1 MDKKKNVLVIIFA
14 TLLALLV
21 AFVFFKIYNNKIK
34 NVEPKQEIVQEEI
47 KLNDEEEV
55 LVEEI
60 KEEIIERKEA
70 PVAQPKK
77 ETVAATKPIKKEE
90 APVIKSIQVEE
101 VKVVENKIEENNKD
115 CGIIKDAATNEIVIT
130 REFKTT
136 TPNKYSFK

>member
-1 MDKKKNVLVIIFA
+1 MDRKKNVLVIIFA

-34 NVEPKQEIVQEEI
+34 TVEPKQEIVQEEI
-47 KLNDEEEV
+47 KLNEEEV

-60 KEEIIERKEA
+60 KEEIIEKKEA
-70 PVAQPKK
+70 PVVQPKK
-77 ETVAATKPIKKEE
+77 ETVATTKPIKKEE

-101 VKVVENKIEENNKD
+101 VKVVENKIEENKQD
-115 CGIIKDAATNEIVIT
+115 CGVIKDAATNEIVIT